1 MRGDIAFAQ
10 AMLETGY
17 LRFGGQ
23 VEPADHNFGGI
34 GACDSCERGLRFPD
48 PETGVRAHIQHLWAY
63 ASPTAD
69 AAALARPLADVRFA
83 TCSRR
88 GRRRCGRRWATAT
101 GPPAPTTR
109 ARC

>member
-1 MRGDIAFAQ
+1 
-10 AMLETGY
+10 MLETGY

-34 GACDSCERGLRFPD
+34 GACDSCRRGLRFPD
-48 PETGVRAHIQHLWAY
+48 PETGIRAHIQHLWAY

-69 AAALARPLADVRFA
+69 AAALARPLADVRFRYVQPPGKA
-83 TCSRR
+83 PLW
-88 GRRRCGRRWATAT
+88 RRWATAT